1 MKYKLIEKRQRQ
13 EEKILRSLKKRKQET
28 NKKINVTR
36 TKLITQDFSHL
47 TAKARFH
54 IRYFSEDKKYAIA
67 LSQFLLQHFVC
78 NIFITVSLELT
89 RYELFN
95 LNFKNKR
102 FQEGFDIWY

>member
-1 MKYKLIEKRQRQ
+1 MIEKRQRQ

-67 LSQFLLQHFVC
+67 LSQFLSQQFVC
-78 NIFITVSLELT
+78 NIL
-89 RYELFN
+89 
-95 LNFKNKR
+95 
-102 FQEGFDIWY
+102 

>member
-1 MKYKLIEKRQRQ
+1 MIEKRQRQ

-47 TAKARFH
+47 TAKARFR
-54 IRYFSEDKKYAIA
+54 IRYFSEDKKYATA

-78 NIFITVSLELT
+78 NIL
-89 RYELFN
+89 
-95 LNFKNKR
+95 
-102 FQEGFDIWY
+102 